1 MNHGESTLTL
11 ITLRF
16 TVEELEILLRLATDQ
31 LFRKEFIDSRLP
43 GCRPDVAELKA
54 GKQLVQRIGVAMGM
68 KEHKKP
74 ASP

>member
-1 MNHGESTLTL
+1 LTL

-16 TVEELEILLRLATDQ
+16 TVAELEILLRLATDQ

-43 GCRPDVAELKA
+43 GCRPDVAELKV
-54 GKQLVQRIGVAMGM
+54 GKQLVQRIGVAMGI
-68 KEHKKP
+68 KEHKKL

>member
-1 MNHGESTLTL
+1 MTL

-43 GCRPDVAELKA
+43 GCRPDIAELKM
-54 GKQLVQRIGVAMGM
+54 GKQLVQRIGVAAGM
-68 KEHKKP
+68 KEHKKLV
-74 ASP
+74 SP

>member
-1 MNHGESTLTL
+1 MTL

-43 GCRPDVAELKA
+43 GCQLDMAELKA
-54 GKQLVQRIGVAMGM
+54 GKQLLQRIGVAIGR
-68 KEHKKP
+68 KEQKKLV
-74 ASP
+74 SP

>member
-1 MNHGESTLTL
+1 MTL

-16 TVEELEILLRLATDQ
+16 TIEELEILLRLATDQ

-43 GCRPDVAELKA
+43 GCRPDIAELKM
-54 GKQLVQRIGVAMGM
+54 GKQLVQRIGTAMGM
-68 KEHKKP
+68 KEHKKV

>member
-1 MNHGESTLTL
+1 MTL

-16 TVEELEILLRLATDQ
+16 TVEELEILLRLTTDQ

-43 GCRPDVAELKA
+43 GCRPDIAELKL
-54 GKQLVQRIGVAMGM
+54 GKQLVQRIGVAVGR
-68 KEHKKP
+68 KEHKKV

>member
-1 MNHGESTLTL
+1 LTL

-16 TVEELEILLRLATDQ
+16 TVEELEVLLRLATDQ

-43 GCRPDVAELKA
+43 GCRPDIAELKL
-54 GKQLVQRIGVAMGM
+54 GKQLVQRIGVAVGR
-68 KEHKKP
+68 KEHKKV

>member
-1 MNHGESTLTL
+1 MTL

-43 GCRPDVAELKA
+43 GCRPDITELKV
-54 GKQLVQRIGVAMGM
+54 GKQLVQRIGVAMGR
-68 KEHKKP
+68 KEHKKV
-74 ASP
+74 ASS

>member
-1 MNHGESTLTL
+1 MTL

-43 GCRPDVAELKA
+43 GCRPDIAELNA
-54 GKQLVQRIGVAMGM
+54 GKQLLQRIGVAAGM
-68 KEHKKP
+68 KEHKKLS
-74 ASP
+74 SP

>member
-1 MNHGESTLTL
+1 LTL

-43 GCRPDVAELKA
+43 GCRPDITELKM
-54 GKQLVQRIGVAMGM
+54 GKQLVQRIRMAVGM
-68 KEHKKP
+68 KEYKKL
-74 ASP
+74 ASQ